1 MIGEKAAA
9 LIASEPRRIN
19 ILHGSVRS
27 GKTTNLL
34 LLAPKRILH
43 DAPKKGEIIITGRT
57 AETAYRNVIK
67 PLQDMFGTSR
77 VGYSRGTHEGS
88 FGSRT
93 FFVFGANDETAS
105 DKIQGMTGAYWM
117 ADEASLY
124 PESFIKMGL
133 SRLSP
138 AGSFAD
144 WTMNPQSPHHF
155 IKKDFI
161 DREHDLDAKVW
172 HFILEDNP
180 NLPPSYV
187 ENLKKEY
194 QVGSLY
200 YKRFVSGLWVMAE
213 GAIYD
218 FFNESQHCISSLP
231 KADWKFATCDY
242 GTSNATSVG
251 LCGVSNKPTEGQPRV
266 WLEREYYH
274 SGRDT
279 GQTKTDAQYAAEI
292 KAWLE
297 GENIREF
304 ILDPSAASF
313 RAALENVGI
322 PVRDADND
330 VLNGIRTVSS
340 MLHIGQ
346 FKIGTECKQTVKGIS
361 GYMWDSKAQ
370 ARGEDK
376 PLKINDHT
384 CDMVRYGLFTLFG
397 QNVARVTTSAG
408 RM

>member
-1 MIGEKAAA
+1 MIGEKAAEFISSDPA
-9 LIASEPRRIN
+9 RIN

-34 LLAPKRILH
+34 LLAPKRILY

-67 PLQDMFGTSR
+67 PLQEMFGTSR
-77 VGYSRGTHEGS
+77 VNYSRGTHEGQ

-93 FFVFGANDETAS
+93 YFVFGANDEKAS

-124 PESFIKMGL
+124 PESFVKMGL
-133 SRLSP
+133 SRLSLE
-138 AGSFAD
+138 GSLTD
-144 WTMNPQSPHHF
+144 WTMNPQSPYHY
-155 IKKDFI
+155 IKTDFI
-161 DREHDLDAKVW
+161 DRASELNARVW
-172 HFILEDNP
+172 HFILDDNP
-180 NLPPSYV
+180 NLPASYV

-194 QVGSLY
+194 RIGSLY
-200 YKRFVSGLWVMAE
+200 YKRYVSGLWVMAE

-218 FFNESQHCISSLP
+218 FFDEQLHTTDTVPI
-231 KADWKFATCDY
+231 ADWKFAACDY
-242 GTSNATSVG
+242 GTSNATAAG
-251 LCGVSNKPTEGQPRV
+251 LFGVCDNPRMGQPRV

-274 SGRDT
+274 SGRET
-279 GQTKTDAQYAAEI
+279 GATKTDAQYASEI

-304 ILDPSAASF
+304 VLDPSAASF
-313 RAALENVGI
+313 KAALHEVSV
-322 PVRDADND
+322 PTRDADND
-330 VLNGIRTVSS
+330 VLNGIRTTSS
-340 MLHIGQ
+340 MMFAGQ
-346 FKIGTECKQTVKGIS
+346 FIIHSSCKQTIRGIS

-376 PLKINDHT
+376 PLKVNDHT
-384 CDMVRYGLFTLFG
+384 CDMVRYGLYTNFKPEPELMFG
-397 QNVARVTTSAG
+397 RA
-408 RM
+408 